1 MNILLTTI
9 LPSFSVSLEW
19 HMDYCA
25 KNIDR
30 NQSRERGFFD

>member
-1 MNILLTTI
+1 MNKLLT
-9 LPSFSVSLEW
+9 SFIPRLVSLEW